1 MTEARLSGKQ
11 QLARVMFLEVRF
23 MSASISAAVE
33 AEVHDGA
40 PGVAIAIIN
49 RGEVVQTITRGL
61 ANVEWNVPISPN
73 TIFRIGSITK
83 QFTAVAIMMLC
94 EDGRLSVDDPIG
106 KFLPDISPTLASIS
120 LRQLLSHTSG
130 IANYTDLPEYV
141 PNSRNVVT
149 PKEISALFENLPL
162 DFEPGSAY
170 RYSNSGYLLLG
181 RILETVTE
189 QSYENYLRDHI
200 FRPLGMH
207 QTSYLNVAPIV
218 YGRASGYSTNS
229 DGIFNASFLS
239 MTWPHAAGA
248 LGSSVTDLALWH
260 AALRDNRLI
269 SQQTLSMMHTPAILL
284 DGSSCGYGF
293 GWMVGSFNEHRFVHH
308 AGGINGF
315 SSYMAWFPDDD
326 IAIILLSNLG
336 GFPILKVAET
346 ILRLFRTTPVI
357 PLPLHGAGHP

>member
-1 MTEARLSGKQ
+1 
-11 QLARVMFLEVRF
+11 

-33 AEVHDGA
+33 AEVHGDA
-40 PGVAIAIIN
+40 PGVAIALIN

-61 ANVEWNVPISPN
+61 ANLEWNIPIRSN

-83 QFTAVAIMMLC
+83 QFTAVAIMMLF

-106 KFLPDISPTLASIS
+106 KFLPDISPTLASI
-120 LRQLLSHTSG
+120 LIRQLLSHTSG
-130 IANYTDLPEYV
+130 VANYTDLPEYISK
-141 PNSRNVVT
+141 SRNTAT
-149 PKEISALFENLPL
+149 PNEIGALFENLPL

-200 FRPLGMH
+200 FRPLSMH

-218 YGRASGYSTNS
+218 HGRASGYSTNS
-229 DGIFNASFLS
+229 DGIYNASFLS
-239 MTWPHAAGA
+239 MTWPYAAGA
-248 LGSSVTDLALWH
+248 LGSSITDLALWH

-269 SQQTLSMMHTPAILL
+269 SQQTLSMMHTPAMLL

-293 GWMVGSFNEHRFVHH
+293 GWMVGSVYERRCVHH

-326 IAIILLSNLG
+326 AAIILLSNLG
-336 GFPILKVAET
+336 GFPLLKVVEP
-346 ILRLFRTTPVI
+346 ILRLFWATPSI
-357 PLPLHGAGHP
+357 PLPP